1 MTARECRIEGH
12 LQIAEFDRNDME
24 DSRKE
29 ALLDLEAGLSELK
42 SGVEAIE
49 RKIEE
54 FKALYGSVQQDD
66 AEMIDLGNED
76 FLGDISVVAPETA
89 PASSEEDMPDFSAE
103 AEDESKAVAGAEA
116 VTAGSVGPARN
127 EAAGDGGE
135 SLFGETF
142 EDAPAGTPAKAAEK
156 KTRNLNEHNAA
167 GSGKAV
173 MDIKPD
179 KPVWLSDMT
188 GPEVKDIR
196 SAISLNDRVMFI
208 TSLFRGDS
216 MLFQDTVTKLN
227 GMTSLDNA
235 ISYIGETFPEWN
247 MNSDHV
253 CRFMMA
259 VRRKIRH

>member
-1 MTARECRIEGH
+1 MLA
-12 LQIAEFDRNDME
+12 
-24 DSRKE
+24 
-29 ALLDLEAGLSELK
+29 LEAELSELK

-54 FKALYGSVQQDD
+54 YKALYESAQQDD

-76 FLGDISVVAPETA
+76 FLSDISVVAPETA
-89 PASSEEDMPDFSAE
+89 SESPEDDIPDFSAE
-103 AEDESKAVAGAEA
+103 AGDEAKAGDVAEAGDEAEAGTEAEVKAGASG
-116 VTAGSVGPARN
+116 TIGPARD
-127 EAAGDGGE
+127 EASGDGGE
-135 SLFGETF
+135 SLFGEAF
-142 EDAPAGTPAKAAEK
+142 EAPAAAPAKASEK
-156 KTRNLNEHNAA
+156 KARNLNERNAA

-179 KPVWLSDMT
+179 KPAWLSDMT

-216 MLFQDTVTKLN
+216 MLFQDTVTRLN
-227 GMTSLDNA
+227 GMTSLDDVL
-235 ISYIGETFPEWN
+235 SYVGETFPEWN

-253 CRFMMA
+253 GRFMMA